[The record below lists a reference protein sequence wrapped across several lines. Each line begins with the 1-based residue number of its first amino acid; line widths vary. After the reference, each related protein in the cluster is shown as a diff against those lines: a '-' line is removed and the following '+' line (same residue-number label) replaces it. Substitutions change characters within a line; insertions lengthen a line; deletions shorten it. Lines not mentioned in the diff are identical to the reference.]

1 MNGTSEVVAENVA
14 KKDSFASLAIYSL
27 MALSVVG
34 LIFSIA
40 VSSIAMG
47 AALILFVYFVFKSG
61 GTAFPRTQLDL
72 FFLLYVVAELLA
84 SIFSI
89 EPGASFFNMKRLF
102 LISFVYLALVAIDN
116 ESKLKTVLGLLI
128 GVTSLLSLIE
138 LFSLTSIAGHYMRVS
153 IFQYYMTEG
162 GIKMITLLLLLP
174 FIIHPATPRSWRI
187 LTIIGSLPILTGL
200 ILTQTR
206 SSWLGFMSGVIA
218 IGILKSKKTIIVLLL
233 FVFLFLLFAPSDFR
247 NRAKSIVDPANRSNL
262 SRIHMLTT
270 GWRMF
275 LDRPVVGVG
284 DIDLKKLY
292 VTYIEP
298 LEEGEGG
305 HLHNNFI
312 MLLVTLGIVGFAAI
326 MILFIKV
333 FQAEI
338 KAFRSTN
345 SHWLFG
351 SITLGCFAS
360 YIGFHVN
367 GLFEWNFGDHEIAVL
382 LWFTVGI
389 SLVSEKLFHRL
400 KNQGSN

>member
-116 ESKLKTVLGLLI
+116 ESQLKTVLGLLI

-174 FIIHPATPRSWRI
+174 FAIHPATPRSWRI
-187 LTIIGSLPILTGL
+187 LTIIISLPILTGL

-206 SSWLGFMSGVIA
+206 SSWLGFMAGVIA

-292 VTYIEP
+292 VTYIEQI
-298 LEEGEGG
+298 G
-305 HLHNNFI
+305 
-312 MLLVTLGIVGFAAI
+312 
-326 MILFIKV
+326 
-333 FQAEI
+333 
-338 KAFRSTN
+338 R
-345 SHWLFG
+345 
-351 SITLGCFAS
+351 AS
-360 YIGFHVN
+360 CRERV
-367 GLFEWNFGDHEIAVL
+367 
-382 LWFTVGI
+382 
-389 SLVSEKLFHRL
+389 
-400 KNQGSN
+400 